1 MGQTINAAGRLMWQE
16 IGIAFSMLLVIE
28 GIIPFLYPQRWKN
41 MVQTLAQ
48 LDNRS
53 MRIMGLVSMLLGTA
67 LLYLV
72 H

>member
-1 MGQTINAAGRLMWQE
+1 VADRLMWQE
-16 IGIAFSMLLVIE
+16 VGIAFSMLLVIE

-48 LDNRS
+48 IDNQS
-53 MRIMGLVSMLLGTA
+53 MRMMGLVSMLLGTG